1 MDNKQT
7 DMNKRYL
14 DFEGTTNFRDLGGY
28 VGHNGKTVK
37 WGQIFRADALN
48 KLTDN
53 DIALLEAMKLK
64 TIVDFRSPKEIVDN
78 EDKAIKDTVY
88 FNLNPKA
95 EVAQLASASPA
106 NDKQKID
113 KLLSIANSDQGES
126 YFLVHSDDMAKQMR
140 KLVSDPVAISQYQ
153 KLMELLLADDGA
165 PLVYHCRGGKDRT
178 GVATMFI
185 LLALGVSKDQIYSDY
200 ILTNTYKEV
209 RNEMRMDE
217 YRNLTDNQ
225 NILDYLRNLLLA
237 KEKYLDA
244 AFDEMIKVSGSSDN
258 YLRQVLMIDDDKL
271 TTLRNRYLEG

>member
-48 KLTDN
+48 KLTDK

-113 KLLSIANSDQGES
+113 KLLSIANSDQGER
-126 YFLVHSDDMAKQMR
+126 YFLDHIDDMAKQMR

-178 GVATMFI
+178 GVATMYI

-225 NILDYLRNLLLA
+225 NVLDYLRNLLLA
-237 KEKYLDA
+237 KEEYLDA

-258 YLRQVLMIDDDKL
+258 YLKQVLMIDDDKL

>member
-1 MDNKQT
+1 MDKKHT
-7 DMNKRYL
+7 DINKRYL

-48 KLTDN
+48 KLTDK

-95 EVAQLASASPA
+95 EVAQLASASPT

-126 YFLVHSDDMAKQMR
+126 YFLDHIDDMAKQMR

-165 PLVYHCRGGKDRT
+165 PLAYHCRGGKDRT
-178 GVATMFI
+178 GIATMYI

-225 NILDYLRNLLLA
+225 NVLDYLRNLLLA
-237 KEKYLDA
+237 KEEYLDA

-258 YLRQVLMIDDDKL
+258 YLKQVLMIDDDKL

>member
-7 DMNKRYL
+7 DINKRYL

-48 KLTDN
+48 KLTDK

-113 KLLSIANSDQGES
+113 KLLSIANSDQGER
-126 YFLVHSDDMAKQMR
+126 YFLDHIDDMAKQMR

-178 GVATMFI
+178 GVATMYI

-225 NILDYLRNLLLA
+225 NVLDYLRNLLLA
-237 KEKYLDA
+237 KEEYLDA

-258 YLRQVLMIDDDKL
+258 YLKQVLMIDDDKL
-271 TTLRNRYLEG
+271 TTFRNRYLEG

>member
-48 KLTDN
+48 KLTDK
-53 DIALLEAMKLK
+53 DITLLEAMKLK

-225 NILDYLRNLLLA
+225 NVLDYLRNLLLA
-237 KEKYLDA
+237 KEEYLDA

-258 YLRQVLMIDDDKL
+258 YLKQVLMIDDDKL
-271 TTLRNRYLEG
+271 TILRNRYLEG

>member
-7 DMNKRYL
+7 DINKRYL

-48 KLTDN
+48 KLTDK

-237 KEKYLDA
+237 KEEYLDA

>member
-7 DMNKRYL
+7 DINKRYL

-113 KLLSIANSDQGES
+113 KLLSIANSDQGER
-126 YFLVHSDDMAKQMR
+126 YFLDHIDDMAKQMR

-178 GVATMFI
+178 GIATMYI

-225 NILDYLRNLLLA
+225 NVLDYLRNLLLA
-237 KEKYLDA
+237 KEEYLDA

-258 YLRQVLMIDDDKL
+258 YLKQVLMIDDDKL

>member
-48 KLTDN
+48 KLTDK
-53 DIALLEAMKLK
+53 DITLLEAMKLK

-225 NILDYLRNLLLA
+225 NVLDYLRNLLLA
-237 KEKYLDA
+237 KEEYLDA

-258 YLRQVLMIDDDKL
+258 YLKQVLMIDDDKL

>member
-7 DMNKRYL
+7 DINKRYL

-28 VGHNGKTVK
+28 VGHNSKTVK

-48 KLTDN
+48 KLTDK
-53 DIALLEAMKLK
+53 DITLLEAMKLK

-113 KLLSIANSDQGES
+113 KLLSIANSDQGER
-126 YFLVHSDDMAKQMR
+126 YFLDHIDDMAKQMR

-237 KEKYLDA
+237 KEEYLDA

>member
-178 GVATMFI
+178 GVATMYI

-217 YRNLTDNQ
+217 YRYLTDNQ
-225 NILDYLRNLLLA
+225 NVLDYLRNLLLA
-237 KEKYLDA
+237 KEEYLDA

-258 YLRQVLMIDDDKL
+258 YLKQVLMIDDDKL

>member
-1 MDNKQT
+1 MDKKHT
-7 DMNKRYL
+7 DINKRYL

-48 KLTDN
+48 KLTDK

-95 EVAQLASASPA
+95 EVAQLASASPT

-126 YFLVHSDDMAKQMR
+126 YFLDHIDDMAKQMR

-178 GVATMFI
+178 GIATMYI

-225 NILDYLRNLLLA
+225 NVLDYLRNLLLA
-237 KEKYLDA
+237 KEEYLDA

-258 YLRQVLMIDDDKL
+258 YLKQVLMIDDDKL

>member
-7 DMNKRYL
+7 DINKRYL

-48 KLTDN
+48 KLTDK

-78 EDKAIKDTVY
+78 EDKAIKDTAY

-126 YFLVHSDDMAKQMR
+126 YFLDHIDDMAKQMR

-178 GVATMFI
+178 GVATIYI

-225 NILDYLRNLLLA
+225 NVLDYLRNLLLA
-237 KEKYLDA
+237 KEEYLDA

-258 YLRQVLMIDDDKL
+258 YLKQVLMIDDDKL